1 MYNIQNIQN
10 LKIIIF
16 RIHLFAN
23 AICKKGNLFPFI
35 RAGIRTMGAED
46 SHCDGTPTPRLVMMA
61 MMMTRRRTT
70 MTMTRRRMT
79 MIMTR
84 RGRRRM
90 VVTTTRR
97 MRMMTTLVHL
107 WPHFFEI
114 TITAFQ
120 NLTSIEVL
128 WRLQLI
134 SPDDFTMDKILR
146 DHRRSISL
154 ISIQMGGRTYLK
166 ALLQMPFWWEDHM
179 HACLKV
185 YKQLLI

>member
-1 MYNIQNIQN
+1 MYIIQNIQN

-84 RGRRRM
+84 RGKRRM
-90 VVTTTRR
+90 VVMTTRRMRRMGVIMTRRRITIMVVTPTMR

-120 NLTSIEVL
+120 YLTCLEVL
-128 WRLQLI
+128 
-134 SPDDFTMDKILR
+134 
-146 DHRRSISL
+146 
-154 ISIQMGGRTYLK
+154 
-166 ALLQMPFWWEDHM
+166 
-179 HACLKV
+179 
-185 YKQLLI
+185 